1 MFVHFS
7 CFLRV
12 MRVLLKSVGA
22 LDPCLPL
29 PECFARRK
37 LLPWMRQSGDLNLK
51 CCAINCTNNLLLSL
65 ICCTAAHYFGRLIYT
80 IIYIYIYTHTIVI
93 NNLFGLSFLKVSF
106 LQTLIRGKR
115 IEYREIK
122 FCKFYQVIL
131 VGSWCKMKWSFELS
145 VFLKVAISVLYQSY
159 AV

>member
-65 ICCTAAHYFGRLIYT
+65 ICCTAAH
-80 IIYIYIYTHTIVI
+80 
-93 NNLFGLSFLKVSF
+93 LFGLSFLKVSF